1 MRKLSFIFLLMLI
14 ALSIPAFSQSKKIR
28 WESEGGMCEYEGTYD
43 PKKYTAIQ
51 LKNTARLMSSDF
63 NLDTGNATVFKFQ
76 DIALQDFAPIEADY
90 QKKFAELK
98 NLNIVKLPYWESV
111 RQRKL
116 KELETYYLLSKSTM
130 ASYKTPV
137 SLRDYPYAPACKT
150 KYAEPLIAGGN
161 TLLKVWEALN
171 IESRKNN
178 GLPEEVKRRFEAEK
192 KSADALKYAQVEVT
206 TFGWWNCA
214 NDLIDQGDDYSIK
227 DKNFRKLF
235 IRTRTVR
242 CEQP

>member
-1 MRKLSFIFLLMLI
+1 MHKFYFSIFLILI
-14 ALSIPAFSQSKKIR
+14 TLNFSVLSQSKKIR

-43 PKKYTAIQ
+43 SKKYTAVQ
-51 LKNTARLMSSDF
+51 LKNTARLLSSDF

-90 QKKFAELK
+90 QKKSAELK
-98 NLNIVKLPYWESV
+98 NLNIVKSTYWESV
-111 RQRKL
+111 RQKKL
-116 KELETYYLLSKSTM
+116 KELETYYLLSKATM

-137 SLRDYPYAPACKT
+137 SLRNYPFAPACKT
-150 KYAEPLIAGGN
+150 KYAEPIIAGGN
-161 TLLKVWEALN
+161 TLLKVWEELN

-178 GLPEEVKRRFEAEK
+178 GLPQEVKRRFEAEK

-214 NDLIDQGDDYSIK
+214 NNLIDQGDDYSIK

-235 IRTRTVR
+235 IRTRTVI
-242 CEQP
+242 CEEP